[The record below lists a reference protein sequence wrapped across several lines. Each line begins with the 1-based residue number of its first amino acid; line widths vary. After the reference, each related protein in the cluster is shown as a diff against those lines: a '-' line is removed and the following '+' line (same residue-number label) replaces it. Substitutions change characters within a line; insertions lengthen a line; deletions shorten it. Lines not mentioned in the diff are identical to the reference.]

1 MINGF
6 GTRSRV
12 GASEAAPFLSD
23 LERSAA
29 RNVQAPE
36 YFLEIRDILREKKRN
51 LNLEQCGHKRQKKLC
66 IPIDCESKKQN

>member
-36 YFLEIRDILREKKRN
+36 YFLEIRDILREKKTKLELGAMRAQKTKIN
-51 LNLEQCGHKRQKKLC
+51 LYIC
-66 IPIDCESKKQN
+66 IPRL